1 MKFRKATLKD
11 AEGIANVL
19 TQSYNIKDLKEGINT
34 FKNETKKFHN
44 YIVAED
50 TQKSKISGTNSI
62 GNKKIV
68 GIVTWAMHG
77 LPKHQL
83 CELDRIAVLPEHR
96 GKGIAKG
103 LFNEL
108 VKDAKAFYKK
118 NNSKLRKLYLL
129 THHDNVRAHN
139 LYEKLGLK
147 HETTLKEHYYK
158 NKDELVYSMF
168 FD

>member
-19 TQSYNIKDLKEGINT
+19 TQSYNIKDIKEGIDV

-50 TQKSKISGTNSI
+50 
-62 GNKKIV
+62 NKKIV

-83 CELDRIAVLPEHR
+83 CELDRIAVLPEYR

-158 NKDELVYSMF
+158 NKDEVVYSMF